1 MYHRHQSCKVQ
12 VSISAHDYDECF
24 HGNKT
29 AHTHTRY
36 YRFPKSKRH
45 LCCCS
50 VFFVFC
56 FLLGFGSFVPS
67 STDFS
72 MCVVFFFFFA
82 VLLLPPILY
91 LLHYFRLFFFCR
103 QHFVCAMAMAFL
115 RYTRVLDTSSM
126 LMTTTVHVDEGRAEH
141 QQHRKS
147 RGGTRRKNERNIFA
161 MA

>member
-1 MYHRHQSCKVQ
+1 MAELYSNYHYIMYHRHQSCKVQ

-56 FLLGFGSFVPS
+56 FLLGLGSFVPS

-91 LLHYFRLFFFCR
+91 LLHYFRLFFFLPSTFR
-103 QHFVCAMAMAFL
+103 VCDGDG
-115 RYTRVLDTSSM
+115 VSK
-126 LMTTTVHVDEGRAEH
+126 VHPSVGHIVDVDDDHGPRW
-141 QQHRKS
+141 R
-147 RGGTRRKNERNIFA
+147 GTRRTSATSKK
-161 MA
+161 